1 MINNLAAFIVA
12 ALLQIAGCF
21 AFWVW
26 IHRGQSAAIAVL
38 GIISLCGFA
47 FALTRVDSAF
57 ADRAYA
63 AYGGIYIAASL
74 GWLWLIERQR
84 PTSTDLLGVALALAG
99 ALIIV
104 GFAPSRGSGTGES
117 RRTSPAF

>member
-1 MINNLAAFIVA
+1 MIGSIVA
-12 ALLQIAGCF
+12 FVIAAVLEIAGCF

-26 IHRGQSAAIAVL
+26 LRRGQSAAIALL

-57 ADRAYA
+57 AGRAYA

-74 GWLWLIERQR
+74 GWLWLVERQR
-84 PTSTDLLGVALALAG
+84 PTVTDLLGVALALAG
-99 ALIIV
+99 ALVII
-104 GFAPSRGSGTGES
+104 GFAPKQR
-117 RRTSPAF
+117 